1 MFAPLILSVLLPLNP
16 ALFLR
21 ELVSWFIGC
30 LARTLADEETRA
42 WIKANPKDRSV
53 RLDLL
58 GSLIMI
64 EDMIAALTHI
74 RARQMLGHTPKRR
87 RRKGR
92 RPSYAL
98 TGHAPSL
105 EEIERRFERALQR
118 LDAVERHSAHLVVK
132 LARLLTNAV
141 SQLQRPPH
149 PAGPSSTTTTIFRRV
164 RQKSSA
170 ASPRAGQRIRAP
182 PLIRLPSETKICD
195 LPATPAGTRPLAR
208 NRDPRHALG
217 KECSSQNGFAR

>member
-1 MFAPLILSVLLPLNP
+1 
-16 ALFLR
+16 
-21 ELVSWFIGC
+21 
-30 LARTLADEETRA
+30 
-42 WIKANPKDRSV
+42 
-53 RLDLL
+53 
-58 GSLIMI
+58 MI

-74 RARQMLGHTPKRR
+74 RARQMLGHTPKRG

-92 RPSYAL
+92 RPGYAL
-98 TGHAPSL
+98 TGHAPAL

-182 PLIRLPSETKICD
+182 PWLGRIPRKQTRPQ
-195 LPATPAGTRPLAR
+195 PAGLACENATLCPAPIQLPPLLHLSGGRTRRMDFPVKFWSIAPTLFHELKSA
-208 NRDPRHALG
+208 
-217 KECSSQNGFAR
+217 E